1 MGTTSDLMGSGMSP
15 ALASLVDF
23 TPVNIT
29 GSGTAAN
36 QASAATI
43 PYNTGIALITAATAA
58 VAATVFSTAF
68 SIGTP
73 CFAVNLAASG
83 VTASVFCPVSGTMNG
98 TTNGSVLL
106 TTGKSA
112 LFVQTTAGV
121 WISTP
126 LAP

>member
-15 ALASLVDF
+15 ALASLLDF
-23 TPVNIT
+23 TPVSIT
-29 GSGTAAN
+29 ASGTAAA

-43 PYNTGIALITAATAA
+43 PYNTGIALITAASAP
-58 VAATVFSTAF
+58 VAATIFSTAF
-68 SIGTP
+68 AIGTP
-73 CFAVNLAASG
+73 CFAVNLAASA

-112 LFVQTTAGV
+112 IFVQTTAGV
-121 WISTP
+121 WISVPLTP
-126 LAP
+126 